1 MKKYIGVKMIEAT
14 PMLRGEYND
23 YRGWLIPENE
33 NPKDEGYLVKY
44 SDSYESWSPKEAF
57 DEAYCEVQEENCRR
71 IEITYVPVA
80 SATPTLKAP
89 QISINWVK

>member
-1 MKKYIGVKMIEAT
+1 MKKYIGVKMIEAA
-14 PMLRGEYND
+14 PMTRGDYNK
-23 YRGWLIPENE
+23 YRGWVIPKDE

-57 DEAYCEVQEENCRR
+57 EESYCEVQEEGCRR
-71 IEITYVPVA
+71 IEITYVP
-80 SATPTLKAP
+80 TPKVP